1 MARPRLKKLAQ
12 LRRQAARSGN
22 QKRFSNLTNRIRDK
36 RGLPPLSDAR
46 KNKMFKR
53 LGGPDNTTFNRP
65 GMPGAGGKR
74 RPLPGGGRIMKGPK
88 QGGLQEMQAPVRM
101 QPGRLRK
108 PGQPDNTTFNRQVG
122 SGGGLQKI
130 GAGGIQGPILGV
142 TSSQGGPIPDQRR
155 PINQGR
161 PIQNQGGPTP
171 KPIQGRPR
179 QQGPNNM
186 PGMGRPV
193 LFKDGGEVE
202 SMPMGERPYKE
213 EKGKKNSMRGV
224 GKAIQGTK
232 FKGVF

>member
-1 MARPRLKKLAQ
+1 MANPRLKKLAQ
-12 LRRQAARSGN
+12 LRRQAARSGDE
-22 QKRFSNLTNRIRDK
+22 KRFSNLTNRIRDK
-36 RGLPPLSDAR
+36 RGLSPLSDDR

-74 RPLPGGGRIMKGPK
+74 QPLPGGGKTIMGPE

-101 QPGRLRK
+101 QPGRLRQ
-108 PGQPDNTTFNRQVG
+108 PSQPDNTTFNRPG
-122 SGGGLQKI
+122 
-130 GAGGIQGPILGV
+130 
-142 TSSQGGPIPDQRR
+142 
-155 PINQGR
+155 
-161 PIQNQGGPTP
+161 
-171 KPIQGRPR
+171 
-179 QQGPNNM
+179 M

-193 LFKDGGEVE
+193 MEPVRQPLPGGGRIMTGPQQIQGPNAGQPAGLSGVPQVGGQTDFQGRPRPVPYKDGGEVE

>member
-22 QKRFSNLTNRIRDK
+22 QKRFSNLTNRIREK
-36 RGLPPLSDAR
+36 RGLGPLSNAR

-74 RPLPGGGRIMKGPK
+74 RPLPGGGRIMKGP
-88 QGGLQEMQAPVRM
+88 QQ
-101 QPGRLRK
+101 
-108 PGQPDNTTFNRQVG
+108 
-122 SGGGLQKI
+122 
-130 GAGGIQGPILGV
+130 QGPRVMPENLGLI
-142 TSSQGGPIPDQRR
+142 GNPI
-155 PINQGR
+155 
-161 PIQNQGGPTP
+161 
-171 KPIQGRPR
+171 RPR
-179 QQGPNNM
+179 QQGPNNI
-186 PGMGRPV
+186 PGVTPNQGGPIPNQGRPFMPTMSPQTGSTMRPQKTMEQTYTPGSGRQ
-193 LFKDGGEVE
+193 LQGPLAFKDGGEVE

-232 FKGVF
+232 FKGVL